1 MAAMAFFI
9 KQKRPNC
16 QISYIRV
23 ADCRFHIAPYKE
35 FISGQAEPFLSRAG
49 KGIGRFIKAGSRS
62 GKAMAVLSRPAS
74 LNSSFS
80 NSGRFIK
87 ARPVAA
93 MAGLSPRSGR
103 MARSLDLDCG
113 WPISYCPVQ
122 AVYQRPSRAIF
133 RKSWQ
138 SERTASKAFY
148 KASYSLKRL
157 INLIIKLRM
166 KFSSSL

>member
-1 MAAMAFFI
+1 MG
-9 KQKRPNC
+9 
-16 QISYIRV
+16 V
-23 ADCRFHIAPYKE
+23 
-35 FISGQAEPFLSRAG
+35 LS
-49 KGIGRFIKAGSRS
+49 
-62 GKAMAVLSRPAS
+62 KAMAVLSRPAS

-113 WPISYCPVQ
+113 WPISYCPAQ

-138 SERTASKAFY
+138 SERTASKASY
-148 KASYSLKRL
+148 KASYAASYSLKLLRKLLFKRL
-157 INLIIKLRM
+157 TTLLLKLLIKLLLKLRIR
-166 KFSSSL
+166 SLDKVHKEDAATR